1 MDNILTCSGVLFAV
15 ATLAA
20 VLLSLLSG
28 VAAIFSVL
36 CSAVLTGCIHGVNV
50 MLVCFVPNCFRKYG
64 KVSTASGVIN
74 ASTYIGSAAFT
85 YGIALLSEKFGWGLT
100 LKIWIL
106 IAAMGTLFS
115 FLASKR
121 WMTQYQNR

>member
-1 MDNILTCSGVLFAV
+1 
-15 ATLAA
+15 
-20 VLLSLLSG
+20 
-28 VAAIFSVL
+28 
-36 CSAVLTGCIHGVNV
+36 
-50 MLVCFVPNCFRKYG
+50 FRKYG